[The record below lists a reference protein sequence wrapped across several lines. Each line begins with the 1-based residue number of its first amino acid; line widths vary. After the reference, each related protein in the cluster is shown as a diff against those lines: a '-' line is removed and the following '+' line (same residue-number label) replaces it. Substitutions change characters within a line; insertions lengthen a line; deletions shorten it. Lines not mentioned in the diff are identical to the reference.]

1 MQSKATMQSKAQE
14 ILAQF
19 DSMLTALPDEIRE
32 PSSWWTESMILL
44 EDEPDIPLELRLYI
58 NWRPF
63 KERHCSD
70 WHFFAPHHVF
80 RLPIETGYVIAQKR
94 TAQLMFSCQTQT
106 WTIVERGSIVQT
118 GRTFSEIA
126 QHL

>member
-1 MQSKATMQSKAQE
+1 
-14 ILAQF
+14 
-19 DSMLTALPDEIRE
+19 
-32 PSSWWTESMILL
+32 
-44 EDEPDIPLELRLYI
+44 
-58 NWRPF
+58 
-63 KERHCSD
+63 
-70 WHFFAPHHVF
+70 VF

-118 GRTFSEIA
+118 ERTFSEIA